1 MQEPNLNDFGKN
13 LKFSLRSEKGKKE
26 LTEKEMFV
34 ELMTMLEETWDRS
47 NESYEK
53 LKINLLEYEE
63 QFYQIIEGF
72 MFLKYGL
79 WKTEIALWYI
89 FVRKDEE
96 GEIIP
101 LKVKFHDG
109 KEDEEIYL
117 KNATD
122 LWDIL
127 ERLDKEENK

>member
-1 MQEPNLNDFGKN
+1 MNLNNFGKN
-13 LKFSLRSEKGKKE
+13 LKFNQRSEKGKKV
-26 LTEKEMFV
+26 LTEKELFI

-53 LKINLLEYEE
+53 YKINLLEYEE
-63 QFYQIIEGF
+63 SFYQMIEGF
-72 MFLKYGL
+72 MFLKYGD

-89 FVRKDEE
+89 FIRK
-96 GEIIP
+96 GEDGDIIP
-101 LKVKFHDG
+101 LKVKFHDK

-117 KNATD
+117 NNATD

-127 ERLDKEENK
+127 ERIDKENNK

>member
-1 MQEPNLNDFGKN
+1 MNLNNFGKN
-13 LKFSLRSEKGKKE
+13 LKFNQRSEKGKKV
-26 LTEKEMFV
+26 LTEKELFI

-53 LKINLLEYEE
+53 YKINLLEYEE
-63 QFYQIIEGF
+63 SFYQMIEGF
-72 MFLKYGL
+72 MFLKYGD

-89 FVRKDEE
+89 FIRKGEE
-96 GEIIP
+96 GDIIP
-101 LKVKFHDG
+101 LKVRFNDA

-117 KNATD
+117 NNATD

-127 ERLDKEENK
+127 ERIDKENNK

>member
-1 MQEPNLNDFGKN
+1 MNLNNFGKN
-13 LKFSLRSEKGKKE
+13 LKFNQRSEKSKKV
-26 LTEKEMFV
+26 LTEKELFI

-53 LKINLLEYEE
+53 YKINLLEYEE
-63 QFYQIIEGF
+63 SFYQMIEGF
-72 MFLKYGL
+72 MFLKYGD

-89 FVRKDEE
+89 FIRKDEE
-96 GEIIP
+96 GEILP
-101 LKVKFHDG
+101 LKVKFHNK

-127 ERLDKEENK
+127 ERLDKEENNK

>member
-1 MQEPNLNDFGKN
+1 MNLNNFGKN
-13 LKFSLRSEKGKKE
+13 LKFNQRSEKGKKV
-26 LTEKEMFV
+26 LTEKELFI

-53 LKINLLEYEE
+53 YKINLLEYEE
-63 QFYQIIEGF
+63 SFYQMIEGF
-72 MFLKYGL
+72 MFLKYGD

-89 FVRKDEE
+89 FIRK
-96 GEIIP
+96 GEDGDIIP
-101 LKVKFHDG
+101 LKVKFHDA

-117 KNATD
+117 NNATD

-127 ERLDKEENK
+127 ERIDKENNK

>member
-1 MQEPNLNDFGKN
+1 MNLNNFGKN
-13 LKFSLRSEKGKKE
+13 LKFNQRSEKGKKV
-26 LTEKEMFV
+26 LTEKELFI

-53 LKINLLEYEE
+53 YKINLLEYEE
-63 QFYQIIEGF
+63 SFYQMIEGF
-72 MFLKYGL
+72 MFLKYGD

-89 FVRKDEE
+89 FIRK
-96 GEIIP
+96 GEDGDIIP
-101 LKVKFHDG
+101 LKVRFNDA

-117 KNATD
+117 NNATD

-127 ERLDKEENK
+127 ERIDKENNK